1 MSNEL
6 PGASRVEVE
15 QIAQIVAREMLQN
28 LRADVGEEVD
38 KRLKAYL
45 GDMTAT
51 QHSIQ
56 HANLEK
62 LLTRM
67 DAMSSGFLGGVVSK
81 ITSFLI
87 TALLLG
93 LAAYGVKNGIGN

>member
-1 MSNEL
+1 MSNEV
-6 PGASRVEVE
+6 PGFTPEEIER
-15 QIAQIVAREMLQN
+15 VARMVGRELLQS
-28 LRADVGEEVD
+28 LRGDVGEEVD
-38 KRLKAYL
+38 KHLKAYL

-67 DAMSSGFLGGVVSK
+67 DAISSGFFGGVVSK
-81 ITSFLI
+81 IASYLI

-93 LAAYGVKNGIGN
+93 LAAYGVKNGLGN